1 MRVCDWIA
9 DYLWNLG
16 IKNVHGIMGGGASG
30 LNDGFIKN
38 GKIEY
43 ICYHNEQGAGHSAMG
58 EAVYSGNISVVNPT
72 TGCAGTNCATS
83 VLDAWQDGVPVLF
96 ISGNVRMNT
105 CSSWINAEK
114 NLNLRKYGI
123 QEHDVVTMYSK
134 MTKYAKF
141 ITSVDEVAYVITKAI
156 HMAKEGRP
164 GPCWIDIPGDIQTAE
179 MPKTYNVFVPAEEIN
194 FGQPNLD
201 ELKRQLEHAE
211 RPVVLVGQGIR
222 QTNTVD
228 SFVKFVEKYKL
239 PFVTTFGA
247 TDYASYDHELNMGAI
262 GIKGCRY
269 GNFVVQNAGLLLVLG
284 SSLNSSVIGYDPR
297 QFSIGSK
304 KIVVDIDSDELDK
317 DILDI
322 SEKYNMDL
330 SDFFKGML

>member
-1 MRVCDWIA
+1 MRVCDWIS
-9 DYLWNLG
+9 DYLYNLG
-16 IKNVHGIMGGGASG
+16 IENVHGIMGGGASG

-38 GKIEY
+38 GKINY

-58 EAVYSGNISVVNPT
+58 EAIYTGKVSVVNPT

-105 CSSWINAEK
+105 CSSWINTTK
-114 NLNLRKYGI
+114 NINLRKYGI
-123 QEHDVVTMYSK
+123 QEHNVVSMYK
-134 MTKYAKF
+134 NMTKYAHF
-141 ITSVDEVAYVITKAI
+141 ITSIDEVAYVITKALY
-156 HMAKEGRP
+156 MAKEGRP
-164 GPCWIDIPGDIQTAE
+164 GPCWVDIPGDIQTAE
-179 MPKTYNVFVPAEEIN
+179 MPETYKLFIADDPIN
-194 FGQPNLD
+194 RIHTNLD
-201 ELKRQLEHAE
+201 ELKNQLEQSE

-228 SFVKFVEKYKL
+228 SFIKFIEKYKL
-239 PFVTTFGA
+239 PFVTTYGA
-247 TDYASYDHELNMGAI
+247 TDYASNDHELNMGAI

-269 GNFVVQNAGLLLVLG
+269 GNFVVQNASLLLVLG
-284 SSLNSSVIGYDPR
+284 SSLNSSVIGYDPK

-304 KIVVDIDSDELDK
+304 KIVVDIDSDELNK

-330 SDFFKGML
+330 SDFFEVMV

>member
-9 DYLWNLG
+9 DYLYNSG
-16 IKNVHGIMGGGASG
+16 IENVHGIMGGGASG

-38 GKIEY
+38 GKINY
-43 ICYHNEQGAGHSAMG
+43 ICYHHEQGAAHAAMG
-58 EAVYSGNISVVNPT
+58 ESIYTGKVSVVNPT
-72 TGCAGTNCATS
+72 TGCAGTNCATT

-105 CSSWINAEK
+105 CSGWINSTK
-114 NLNLRKYGI
+114 NINLRKYGI
-123 QEHDVVTMYSK
+123 QEHDVAAMYK
-134 MTKYAKF
+134 NMTKYAKF

-179 MPKTYNVFVPAEEIN
+179 MPEQYEVFAHTKLAGSKVVLA
-194 FGQPNLD
+194 GLQQ
-201 ELKRQLEHAE
+201 QLNEAE

-228 SFVKFVEKYKL
+228 SFIKFVEKYRL

-269 GNFVVQNAGLLLVLG
+269 GNFVVQNASLLLVLG
-284 SSLNSSVIGYDPR
+284 SSLNSSVIGYDPK

-304 KIVVDIDSDELDK
+304 KIVVDIDSDELNK
-317 DILDI
+317 DILEI
-322 SEKYNMDL
+322 SEKYKLDL
-330 SDFFKGML
+330 SDFFEVML